1 MEQSFRINLRVMRIF
16 HLYPPEESTR
26 WFQIRAYVMHLL
38 FVMPV
43 PTLGILYLLLE
54 DNLDIERVNYNAAFL
69 AQTTCFITKILPF
82 IRNGQRIKQCI
93 MFFESPFF
101 ALKNDQHKIIMNNCI
116 KICQRNTLIFFIFVI
131 GSVGTWSTKPL
142 FWQGRNL
149 PVDVWLPFSTVKA
162 TNYYFIYIFLV
173 TGVFYTSFCTG
184 VIDPLIAGLA
194 YHATSQ
200 VIILKD
206 NLQHLGKSA
215 DEQIN
220 RGNTNIPEQ
229 SLTQSELIYNK
240 IRQCIRHHNLILKF
254 VKEYEECFS
263 SSVFSQIAASV
274 FVIGFSCLQL
284 SKIQSFGYYFLQ
296 LVTYFGVILAEIYFY
311 CYYGTTLAEESN
323 TLTNAIYMGN
333 WYNYDVKSRKALITL
348 MEGAKQPMT
357 VTAGKIIDLSLST
370 FVAILKKSYSLIAVL
385 KNYQ

>member
-43 PTLGILYLLLE
+43 PTLGVLYLLLE
-54 DNLDIERVNYNAAFL
+54 DNLDMERVNYNAAFL

-149 PVDVWLPFSTVKA
+149 PVDVWLPFSTAKA

-173 TGVFYTSFCTG
+173 TGKVCFEGTFSDFRDLFMCRCVLY
-184 VIDPLIAGLA
+184 
-194 YHATSQ
+194 
-200 VIILKD
+200 
-206 NLQHLGKSA
+206 
-215 DEQIN
+215 
-220 RGNTNIPEQ
+220 
-229 SLTQSELIYNK
+229 
-240 IRQCIRHHNLILKF
+240 LIL
-254 VKEYEECFS
+254 YW
-263 SSVFSQIAASV
+263 
-274 FVIGFSCLQL
+274 
-284 SKIQSFGYYFLQ
+284 
-296 LVTYFGVILAEIYFY
+296 
-311 CYYGTTLAEESN
+311 SN
-323 TLTNAIYMGN
+323 
-333 WYNYDVKSRKALITL
+333 
-348 MEGAKQPMT
+348 
-357 VTAGKIIDLSLST
+357 
-370 FVAILKKSYSLIAVL
+370 
-385 KNYQ
+385 